1 MSNSSITIDGADPRF
16 RRLPP
21 LHPGE
26 VLREEFLLPLQMSP
40 YALARALGVPR
51 TRIERLAREET
62 ALTAD
67 TALRLSRYFGT
78 TAEFWMGLQAHY
90 ELDCAERAA
99 AAELAKIAPRS
110 PAASRRTRRERRSTK
125 RAA

>member
-1 MSNSSITIDGADPRF
+1 MSKSSTIIDGADPKF

-26 VLREEFLLPLQMSP
+26 VLREEFLLPLDMSP
-40 YALARALGVPR
+40 AALALALDVPR

-78 TAEFWMGLQAHY
+78 TAEFWMNLQTSFDIRSATEGLKRQ
-90 ELDCAERAA
+90 LT
-99 AAELAKIAPRS
+99 KIAPHPRVQRS
-110 PAASRRTRRERRSTK
+110 RPRSEAAE
-125 RAA
+125 